1 MGVIALHRKLNKL
14 IPEIPRL
21 VEETLRP
28 LLGEMKQLQL
38 DQLYAG
44 LKPDGTYLIKYTD
57 DTFFKSRDAA
67 LRYAK
72 FKEGKNP
79 RVGNLLFGK
88 KPTDVANYI
97 ITGELF
103 YDTVYVRLTKEK
115 LIIDAASRVYS
126 NIVSKNGEVLGY
138 TQEAVDYLETLIKPE
153 LYKKIIEFLK
163 QA

>member
-14 IPEIPRL
+14 LPELSRL

-28 LLGEMKQLQL
+28 LLGEMKQMQL

-44 LKPDGTYLIKYTD
+44 LKPDGTHLIKYTD
-57 DTFFKSRDAA
+57 DTFFKSKESA

-72 FKEGKNP
+72 FKESKNP
-79 RVGNLLFGK
+79 RVSNLLFPK

-103 YDTVYVRLTKEK
+103 YDTIAVRLTKEK
-115 LIIDAASRVYS
+115 LIIDAASRIYS
-126 NIVSKNGEVLGY
+126 SINQKNGEVLGY
-138 TQEAVDYLETLIKPE
+138 TKEAVDYLETLIKPQ
-153 LYKKIIEFLK
+153 LYKKIIDFLK
-163 QA
+163 SA